1 MRPCL
6 SLAELD
12 LLGRAR
18 RRRDLSPAQAD
29 GLPGRWW
36 DMNAATVGPALT
48 PWAPTVAAVL
58 GGDPADRRHAAELL
72 ATAGFAP
79 TPTKT
84 STRRS
89 RAKPDDPRRALSRA
103 KAPERIRDVR
113 AVAETNSKARI
124 VASMPTDAPNAS
136 LRRALLAG
144 AAGLVLD
151 ADLIAP
157 WSPRAT
163 RCSPASWRCR
173 AVSCAR
179 SLRARSPTRE
189 KQILGLVVLGFTNR
203 EIADKLYLAES
214 TVKTHLSSSFAKLDA
229 HSRSEA
235 AARILDPEAGY
246 GVGILAIAGDGTAA
260 PGS

>member
-1 MRPCL
+1 
-6 SLAELD
+6 
-12 LLGRAR
+12 
-18 RRRDLSPAQAD
+18 
-29 GLPGRWW
+29 
-36 DMNAATVGPALT
+36 
-48 PWAPTVAAVL
+48 VAAIL
-58 GGDPADRRHAAELL
+58 GGDPGDRRHVAELL

-79 TPTKT
+79 CAHDDLSAPIG
-84 STRRS
+84 
-89 RAKPDDPRRALSRA
+89 AKPDTLAVLLGRGN
-103 KAPERIRDVR
+103 APERIRDLR
-113 AVAETNSKARI
+113 TVAEMNPKVRI

-151 ADLIAP
+151 RDLDRALVATGHAVLAGQLAVPSALMRQIAP
-157 WSPRAT
+157 RPLSY
-163 RCSPASWRCR
+163 
-173 AVSCAR
+173 
-179 SLRARSPTRE
+179 RE

-203 EIADKLYLAES
+203 EIADKLFLAES